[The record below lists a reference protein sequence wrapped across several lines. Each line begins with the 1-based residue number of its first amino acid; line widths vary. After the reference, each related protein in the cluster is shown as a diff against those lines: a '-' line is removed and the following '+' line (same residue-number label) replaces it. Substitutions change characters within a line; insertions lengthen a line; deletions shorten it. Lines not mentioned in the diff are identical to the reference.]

1 MAKSRYVV
9 IKETIGD
16 IADESVSRNNNL
28 RNFVFDIRGR
38 LANCSFPRA
47 CHSEPNLFRKTRNIF
62 VVRSSV
68 LRVLDTVGRLDWNII
83 IFFLKYWLV
92 AMIVVSWPR

>member
-28 RNFVFDIRGR
+28 RNFVFDIRGDWR
-38 LANCSFPRA
+38 LVPSLEHVIRSPICSARPEIYSF
-47 CHSEPNLFRKTRNIF
+47 
-62 VVRSSV
+62 VRSLARSLV
-68 LRVLDTVGRLDWNII
+68 L
-83 IFFLKYWLV
+83 
-92 AMIVVSWPR
+92 